1 MNTAIL
7 VLDIGNT
14 NITAG
19 IFREQKLGA
28 AWRIVTRLEQTA
40 DEMGLVFRQFLREE
54 GFEPELV
61 RGVVACSVVPP
72 LNQVVEEMCRRYF
85 GQQVF
90 LIGPGTRTGVPIKYE
105 NPREVGADR
114 VVNAAAGYTLYGG
127 PLIIVDFGT
136 AITFDVISTKGE
148 YLGGVIA
155 PGVGISCEALF
166 ARAARLPRVDLAPPP
181 AVIGRN
187 TVHSMQAGI
196 VFGFAGMVDE
206 IVKRIRGELKEEA
219 RVVATGGMAELIAR
233 ESRTVQEID
242 PFLTLTGLHLIYER
256 NQQV

>member
-1 MNTAIL
+1 MIL
-7 VLDIGNT
+7 ALDIGNT

-19 IFREQKLGA
+19 IFRGQKLAA
-28 AWRIVTRLEQTA
+28 AWRLVTRREQTA
-40 DEMGLVFRQFLREE
+40 DELGLVLRQFLREE
-54 GFEPELV
+54 GFDPGLV
-61 RGVVACSVVPP
+61 RGVAACSVVPP
-72 LNQVVEEMCRRYF
+72 LNRVVEDVCRRYF

-90 LIGPGTRTGVPIKYE
+90 FIGPGTRTGVPIKYE

-114 VVNAAAGYTLYGG
+114 VVNAASGYTLYGG

-136 AITFDVISTKGE
+136 AITFDVISAKGE

-166 ARAARLPRVDLAPPP
+166 SRAARLPRVDLVPPP

-187 TVHSMQAGI
+187 TVHSMQSGI
-196 VFGFAGMVDE
+196 VFGFAGLVDE
-206 IVKRIRGELKEEA
+206 IVKRIRAELKEEA
-219 RVVATGGMAELIAR
+219 QVIATGGMAELIAR
-233 ESRTVQEID
+233 ESKTVQQVD
-242 PFLTLTGLHLIYER
+242 PFLTLTGLRLIYER

>member
-1 MNTAIL
+1 MIL
-7 VLDIGNT
+7 VLDVGNT

-19 IFREQKLGA
+19 LFREHQLA
-28 AWRIVTRLEQTA
+28 VAWRLVTRREQTA
-40 DEMGLVFRQFLREE
+40 DELGLVFRQFLREE
-54 GFEPELV
+54 GFGPESV

-90 LIGPGTRTGVPIKYE
+90 FIGPGTRTGVPVKYE

-136 AITFDVISTKGE
+136 AITFDVVSAKGE

-166 ARAARLPRVDLAPPP
+166 SRAARLPRVDLVPPP
-181 AVIGRN
+181 TVIGRN
-187 TVHSMQAGI
+187 TVHSMQSGI

-206 IVKRIRGELKEEA
+206 IVKRIRAELKDEVQ
-219 RVVATGGMAELIAR
+219 VVATGGMAGLIAR
-233 ESRTVQEID
+233 ESKTIRQID
-242 PFLTLTGLHLIYER
+242 PFLTLTGLRLIYER
-256 NQQV
+256 NQQL